1 MPSHVR
7 VLKAE
12 KTEMATG
19 QGEPP
24 PMLKSADQSERG
36 VREQPCS
43 IRRYRRGD
51 ESQINELFNSVFG
64 HGRDLAEWSW
74 KFNDAPVEDVNLTVM
89 AESNERLVG
98 QYACIPMSFK
108 CGQEIVR
115 TAQPVDNV
123 IHPSFQA
130 QGIQKKMFEF
140 WEKTVLPAERVVFSF
155 GLPNRA
161 AYAVGK
167 RSLGYK
173 DLCGLPTL
181 YRRLNWRLAA
191 RRRAP
196 WLPRAGVEIVR
207 FASAWCYRSLLSK
220 SASPAGPLRVEQA
233 ERFDSRVDR
242 FWERVKGTYEILG
255 VRSERYLNWRYV
267 AKPGDRYHRLIG
279 LRREEAV
286 GFAVLKIVPEGDVLV
301 GYIVDLISLP
311 EPAVEDAL
319 VSAAL
324 ETLCAERVD
333 FSLCRFLKEDRV
345 YRALCR
351 HGFSERPDFGP
362 VPVVFK
368 VSPYGAS
375 RVEESALKDVR
386 RWHLSMGDSDG
397 I

>member
-196 WLPRAGVEIVR
+196 W
-207 FASAWCYRSLLSK
+207 
-220 SASPAGPLRVEQA
+220 
-233 ERFDSRVDR
+233 
-242 FWERVKGTYEILG
+242 
-255 VRSERYLNWRYV
+255 
-267 AKPGDRYHRLIG
+267 H
-279 LRREEAV
+279 
-286 GFAVLKIVPEGDVLV
+286 
-301 GYIVDLISLP
+301 
-311 EPAVEDAL
+311 
-319 VSAAL
+319 
-324 ETLCAERVD
+324 
-333 FSLCRFLKEDRV
+333 
-345 YRALCR
+345 
-351 HGFSERPDFGP
+351 
-362 VPVVFK
+362 
-368 VSPYGAS
+368 
-375 RVEESALKDVR
+375 
-386 RWHLSMGDSDG
+386 
-397 I
+397 